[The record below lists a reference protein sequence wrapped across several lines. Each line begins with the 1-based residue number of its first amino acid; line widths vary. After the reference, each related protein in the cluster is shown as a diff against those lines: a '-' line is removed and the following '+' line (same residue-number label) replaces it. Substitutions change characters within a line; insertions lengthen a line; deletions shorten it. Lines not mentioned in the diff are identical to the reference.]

1 MAVSTSANAF
11 LRSML
16 GASAGRMRRFLVRAD
31 VREYE
36 ILNARYA
43 GFPRFREV
51 RIRVGGYDLAGPDA
65 ASLLSSWKEIFL
77 EGVYD
82 WPDAPRAPRILD
94 LGANIGLSV
103 LHHKKRCPDA
113 HVTAYEADPAIFAY
127 LSRNLKVNGVS
138 DVSLINKAAWDRD
151 ETLSFWSEGADGGR
165 IDQAM
170 GAQSGKVTVLEAVDI
185 AQALAG
191 QEFDFIKVDI
201 EGAEMR
207 VLPCLRPWLAR
218 ARAVF
223 VEYHARQDQP
233 HRLHEVLAELEG
245 AGLRVYIKPLYENPR
260 PFDGPI
266 LSCGFDQQL
275 NLFAIRPSQPT

>member
-1 MAVSTSANAF
+1 MAVFTSANVF

-16 GASAGRMRRFLVRAD
+16 GPSAGRLRRFITRAD

-36 ILNARYA
+36 LLNARYA

-51 RIRVGGYDLAGPDA
+51 GMRIGDYDIAGPDA

-103 LHHKKRCPDA
+103 LHHKRLWPDA
-113 HVTAYEADPAIFAY
+113 QVTAYEADPAIFKY
-127 LSRNLKVNGVS
+127 LSRNLKVNDVDGVTL
-138 DVSLINKAAWDRD
+138 VNKAAWDRD
-151 ETLSFWSEGADGGR
+151 ETLRFWSEGADGGR
-165 IDQAM
+165 IDPMMEERAGTATM
-170 GAQSGKVTVLEAVDI
+170 LDAVDI
-185 AQALAG
+185 ARATAG
-191 QEFDFIKVDI
+191 QEFDFIKIDI

-207 VLPCLRPWLAR
+207 VLPHIRRLLDK

-223 VEYHARQDQP
+223 VEFHARQDEP
-233 HRLHEVLAELEG
+233 HRLSAVLAELENSG
-245 AGLRVYIKPLYENPR
+245 FRVYIKPLYNNPR

-275 NLFAIRPSQPT
+275 NLFAIR